1 MSQSVQPGGLSRAK
15 EDVPAGLVV
24 FLVALPLC
32 LGIAQA
38 SGAPLL
44 AGLLAGVVG
53 GVVVALLSGSQLSV
67 SGPAAGLA
75 VIVASGIQ
83 ELGFSAF
90 LLAVVIAGALQLSL
104 GALKLGGI
112 AHFFPGSVIKGMLA
126 AIGVLIVLK
135 QLPHAVGYDHD
146 YEGDLAFAQPDG
158 ANTFT
163 TIVNALG
170 AINIP
175 ATIITLVCV
184 GVLLG
189 WPKLQ
194 GIRFFRFIPPAL
206 MVVLVGGA
214 LSVAL
219 PLWWSAGALTSDHLV
234 TLPSFSS
241 FGDVA
246 SALTLPDFSRA
257 LDPAV
262 WRMGLTIGIVAS
274 IESLLSLEAV
284 DRLDPQKRI
293 SPPNRELMAQGAG
306 NLLSGLIGGL
316 PVTSVIVRSS
326 ANVVAGAQTKLSSM
340 IHGLLLLVGVLFLGP
355 VLNHVPLAALAVVL
369 IAVGMKLTAPKLWV
383 MMWRAGWAQFIPF
396 VVTVGAV
403 VFTDLL
409 TGTMV
414 GLVVGAI
421 ITLRLQQ
428 RHSLIFTRDEDRYLL
443 RATKDLT
450 FLQKGLVKEALA
462 GIPPGASVLFD
473 RSRADF
479 VDPDIEELLTEFEAR
494 CRELNIQLEWKG
506 KVGTPPLLPL
516 PVQKE
521 AAA

>member
-1 MSQSVQPGGLSRAK
+1 M
-15 EDVPAGLVV
+15 
-24 FLVALPLC
+24 VALPLC

-53 GVVVALLSGSQLSV
+53 GVVVSALSGSQLSV

-83 ELGFSAF
+83 DLGFSAF
-90 LLAVVIAGALQLSL
+90 LLAVVIAGALQLAL
-104 GALKLGGI
+104 GALRLGGI

-135 QLPHAVGYDHD
+135 QLPHAVGYDQD
-146 YEGDLAFAQPDG
+146 YVGDLHFVQPDG
-158 ANTFT
+158 SNTLET
-163 TIVNALG
+163 LVSALG
-170 AINIP
+170 AINVP

-184 GVLLG
+184 GVLVG

-194 GIRFFRFIPPAL
+194 GVRVFRFIPPAL

-219 PLWWSAGALTSDHLV
+219 PLWWSAGALTSEHLV

-241 FGDVA
+241 IVDVT
-246 SALTLPDFSRA
+246 SALTLPDFGRA
-257 LDPAV
+257 LDPGV
-262 WRMGLTIGIVAS
+262 WRMGVTIGIVAS

-293 SPPNRELMAQGAG
+293 SPPNRELMAQGVG

-326 ANVVAGAQTKLSSM
+326 ANVVAGAQTKVSS
-340 IHGLLLLVGVLFLGP
+340 ITHGLLLLVGVLFMAP

-383 MMWRAGWAQFIPF
+383 NMWRAGWAQFVPF
-396 VVTVGAV
+396 VVTVAAV

-409 TGTMV
+409 TGTMI

-428 RHSLIFTRDEDRYLL
+428 RHSLIVTQDENRYLL
-443 RATKDLT
+443 RAVKDLT

-494 CRELNIQLEWKG
+494 CGELNIQLEWKG
-506 KVGTPPLLPL
+506 KVASPPLLPL
-516 PVQKE
+516 PAQKE